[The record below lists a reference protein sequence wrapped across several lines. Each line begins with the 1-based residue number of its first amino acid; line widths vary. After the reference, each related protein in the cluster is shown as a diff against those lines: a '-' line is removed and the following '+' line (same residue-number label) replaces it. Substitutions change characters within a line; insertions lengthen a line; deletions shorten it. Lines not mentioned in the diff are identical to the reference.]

1 MKLTLAPMQG
11 LADPI
16 MRDVLTRIGG
26 IDEAVTEFV
35 RVTDT
40 LLPTR
45 TFMRLCPELESGGLT
60 RGGVPVSVQLLGSEP
75 GWLAENAVRAAA
87 LGAPA
92 IDLNFGCPAPAVNRH
107 RGGAVLLDE
116 PELIHVIVKAVR
128 DAVPAGTPVTAKM
141 RLGYADTARAFDCAH
156 AIEAAGADLLTV
168 HARTKVEG
176 YKPPAHWH
184 WIARLREAVSL
195 PVVANGEVWTV
206 DDWRSIREQSGCDAV
221 MVGRGLVADPGL
233 AGEIHAAS
241 RGDEPV
247 PLSWVVLL
255 PWLEDFFAQCRAE
268 AEHYAVARLKQWLGQ
283 LKRRHP
289 EAEAFFARI
298 RTLREADAVAETLA
312 SARREEEEGAAA

>member
-1 MKLTLAPMQG
+1 MKLILAPMQG

-16 MRDVLTRIGG
+16 MRDVLTRVGG

-40 LLPTR
+40 LLPAR
-45 TFMRLCPELESGGLT
+45 TFLRLCPELRAGGKT
-60 RGGVPVSVQLLGSEP
+60 RGGATVSVQLLGSEP

-92 IDLNFGCPAPAVNRH
+92 IDLNFGCPAPTVNRH

-116 PELIHVIVKAVR
+116 PELIHQIVKAVR
-128 DAVPAGTPVTAKM
+128 DAVPAAVPVSAKM
-141 RLGYADTARAFDCAH
+141 RLGYADTSRAFDCAH
-156 AIEAAGADLLTV
+156 AIESAGAALLTV

-206 DDWRSIREQSGCDAV
+206 DDWRAIRAESGCDAV

-233 AGEIHAAS
+233 AGQIRAAAQ
-241 RGDEPV
+241 GVEGEPLAW
-247 PLSWVVLL
+247 PALL
-255 PWLEDFFAQCRAE
+255 PWLEDFFALCRAE

-289 EAEAFFARI
+289 EADEFFACI
-298 RTLREADAVAETLA
+298 RTLREAAAVADALA
-312 SARREEEEGAAA
+312 AARRER